1 MADAAGRVRLGC
13 PRRSARPRLC
23 PSHARPLHRRHH
35 EDRHSML
42 NFDKTRFVTIQ
53 SGAVSIAGEAR
64 SLMRSLLA
72 GGVERVFF
80 MGTGGVQLLT
90 LPAIELAQRR
100 SICPV
105 SADFP
110 AQVVLAPP

>member
-1 MADAAGRVRLGC
+1 
-13 PRRSARPRLC
+13 
-23 PSHARPLHRRHH
+23 
-35 EDRHSML
+35 ML

-72 GGVERVFF
+72 GGVERLFF

-100 SICPV
+100 STFPVERANFRRRSCSLRPPASTRRPSSSFPRCPARRRKA
-105 SADFP
+105 SSCSP
-110 AQVVLAPP
+110 S